1 MSAVPAGISHADK
14 VLYPDPGL
22 TKADLARHY
31 ARVADVMLPHLAG
44 RPLSVVRFP
53 DGLDGSGFFQKQAP
67 ENAPVPTVQVPA
79 NNRRG
84 HVEHIVAEDAD
95 TLQYLANQSA
105 LEVHRG
111 LSRVDALDRPDLM
124 VIDLDPPERSDL
136 AALRRAAR
144 RTRDLLDEVGLVP
157 FLMTTGSSGYHV
169 VAPLDASAD
178 SGADFD
184 EVRDLARAI
193 ATRLEA
199 ADPDA
204 LTTAHR
210 IADRGGRIYLDVGR
224 NAYGQTAIAP
234 YSPRA
239 RAGAPVAT
247 PIRFDELSRVAPD
260 RFTIS
265 TIGRRLAR
273 TGDPWADIAEH
284 ARPAAAARER
294 LNRLG

>member
-1 MSAVPAGISHADK
+1 MSEAATTGISHPDK

-22 TKADLARHY
+22 TKADLARYY

-53 DGLDGSGFFQKQAP
+53 EGLDGSGFFQKQAP
-67 ENAPVPTVQVPA
+67 EGAPVPTVQVPA
-79 NNRRG
+79 NNERG
-84 HVEHIVAEDAD
+84 YVEHIVAEDAD
-95 TLQYLANQSA
+95 ALRYLANQSA
-105 LEVHRG
+105 LEVHRA

-124 VIDLDPPERSDL
+124 VIDLDPPERADL

-144 RTRDLLDEVGLVP
+144 RARDLLDAIGLVP
-157 FLMTTGSSGYHV
+157 FLMATGGSGYHV

-178 SGADFD
+178 FD
-184 EVRDLARAI
+184 EVRDLARAV

-199 ADPDA
+199 ADPGE

-210 IADRGGRIYLDVGR
+210 IADRGDRIYLDVGR

-239 RAGAPVAT
+239 RPGAPVAT
-247 PIRFDELSRVAPD
+247 PIRFDELSRVAPN

-265 TIGRRLAR
+265 AIGRRLAR

-294 LNRLG
+294 LTRLG